1 MGRLKFPSPAM
12 AVALLALFVAL
23 GGTAIA
29 AGIVPLAKR
38 ALVAD
43 NAKKLGGVPLGGVV
57 AGIVAGLPAVITV
70 RTQPWSLNPSA
81 QNDFTV
87 PCSHGEKA
95 ISGGYDNPTGDAFP
109 LDTRPSADASSWRIF
124 LLNPS
129 STAAASGSLFAVC
142 MA

>member
-1 MGRLKFPSPAM
+1 MGRLRFPSPAM

-23 GGTAIA
+23 SGTAVA

-43 NAKKLGGVPLGGVV
+43 NAKKLGGVPLTGLV
-57 AGIVAGLPAVITV
+57 AGIATGLPGVITV
-70 RTQPWSLNPSA
+70 RTQPWSLTPGA

-87 PCSHGEKA
+87 PCSQGEKA

-109 LDTRPSADASSWRIF
+109 LDTRPSADASGWKIF

-129 STAAASGSLFAVC
+129 STAAASGTLFAVC